1 MVAAASTPE
10 LQEKY
15 LDWCSA
21 RITDRLLELSP
32 TEIGAFA
39 GARPLPSAVAGLVD
53 RIAAAVE
60 LPGFTAWAAAYAA
73 DPGAFDPEIVGFG
86 ERASAAVAA
95 AG

>member
-1 MVAAASTPE
+1 MIAAASTEE

-21 RITDRLLELSP
+21 RITDCLLDLSP
-32 TEIGAFA
+32 NEIGALA

-60 LPGFTAWAAAYAA
+60 LPPFAAWVTAYAA
-73 DPGAFDPEIVGFG
+73 DPAPFDQEILGFG

-95 AG
+95 V